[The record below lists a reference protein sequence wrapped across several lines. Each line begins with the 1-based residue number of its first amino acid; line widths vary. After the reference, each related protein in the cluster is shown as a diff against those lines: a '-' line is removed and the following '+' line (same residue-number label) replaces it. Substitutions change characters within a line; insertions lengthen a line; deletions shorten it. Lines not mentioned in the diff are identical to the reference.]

1 LSAIQFVGDEP
12 ILRDLLIVTM
22 TVFFIMAADGVVL
35 PLYVRYTLR
44 PLSVPI
50 LGALPSRLAIFLCV
64 GAIGGL
70 IGGLGVWQS
79 RTSIR
84 DPRQLLAG
92 GAVILGVVS
101 MWLGQTTNSVLA
113 WSLDAARMFVMV
125 VVTSYTMSFWQ
136 QHTPDDMQGRV
147 LGVRRTA
154 QGVVVPLGMVVGTY
168 ISVRTSP
175 GDAVT
180 ALGVL
185 LFVVGLGMFYRW
197 RRGRAEIQEA

>member
-1 LSAIQFVGDEP
+1 
-12 ILRDLLIVTM
+12 
-22 TVFFIMAADGVVL
+22 
-35 PLYVRYTLR
+35 
-44 PLSVPI
+44 LSVPI